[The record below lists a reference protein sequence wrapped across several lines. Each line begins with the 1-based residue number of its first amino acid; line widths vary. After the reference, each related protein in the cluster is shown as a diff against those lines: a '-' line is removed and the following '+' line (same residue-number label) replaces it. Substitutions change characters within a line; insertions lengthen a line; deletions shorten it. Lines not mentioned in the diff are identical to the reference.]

1 MRLQIPVWLAGI
13 ILFCSLNSAAQSSAA
28 NKVLDSV
35 DRIKADSLHTPHYKV
50 EVESRFPGGSHAW
63 VQYLSENLQYPKKAM
78 KRKIE
83 GTVVVQFIVE
93 KDGRVIDVEAI
104 SGDPLLMEEAVR
116 IVKSSPDWVPARGD
130 GKPLKS
136 YKKQPITFSLPK

>member
-1 MRLQIPVWLAGI
+1 MQLQIPVCLAAL
-13 ILFCSLNSAAQSSAA
+13 ILFGSLNAAAQSPAT
-28 NKVLDSV
+28 NKALDSM
-35 DRIKADSLHTPHYKV
+35 DRITADSLHTPHYKV
-50 EVESRFPGGSHAW
+50 GVESSFPGGFHAW
-63 VQYLSENLQYPKKAM
+63 VQYLSENLQYPKKAI

-93 KDGRVIDVEAI
+93 KDGRVTDVEAI

-116 IVKSSPDWVPARGD
+116 IIKSSPDWIPARGD

-136 YKKQPITFSLPK
+136 YKKQPIAFSLPK

>member
-1 MRLQIPVWLAGI
+1 M
-13 ILFCSLNSAAQSSAA
+13 
-28 NKVLDSV
+28 
-35 DRIKADSLHTPHYKV
+35 DRIAPDSLHTTHYKV

-63 VQYLSENLQYPKKAM
+63 VQYLSENLRYPKKAM

-93 KDGRVIDVEAI
+93 KDGRVTDVEAS
-104 SGDPLLMEEAVR
+104 SGDPLLTDEAVR
-116 IVKSSPDWVPARGD
+116 IVKSSPDWIPAKGD

-136 YKKQPITFSLPK
+136 YKKQPISFSLPK